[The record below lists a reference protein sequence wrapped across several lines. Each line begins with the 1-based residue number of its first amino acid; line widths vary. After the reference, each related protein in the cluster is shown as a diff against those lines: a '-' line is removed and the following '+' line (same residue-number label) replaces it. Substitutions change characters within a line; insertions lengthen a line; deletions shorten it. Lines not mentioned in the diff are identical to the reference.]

1 MSSNSDNIK
10 QIEHIEKDQIWHIG
24 AIKSQKHAPWG
35 LGSISHRGEQ
45 STTYVYDDSA
55 GEGTYGYVVDTGI
68 NVSHKEFGGR
78 ASLAYNAVNGTE
90 HVDRIGHGTHVAGTI
105 GGATFGLAKKAELLS
120 VKVFNGQSGRTSD
133 ILNGYNWAANDIA
146 GKKRTG
152 KAAINM
158 SLGQFF
164 LLLDV
169 RLLHSPLIGMTGGSF
184 SFSFNR
190 AVENAYSAGVLTVVA
205 AGNENVCSSIY
216 LSAPEKKKL

>member
-78 ASLAYNAVNGTE
+78 ASLAYNAVN
-90 HVDRIGHGTHVAGTI
+90 AP
-105 GGATFGLAKKAELLS
+105 
-120 VKVFNGQSGRTSD
+120 
-133 ILNGYNWAANDIA
+133 
-146 GKKRTG
+146 
-152 KAAINM
+152 NM
-158 SLGQFF
+158 SIESAMAPT
-164 LLLDV
+164 LLV
-169 RLLHSPLIGMTGGSF
+169 PSAALHL
-184 SFSFNR
+184 
-190 AVENAYSAGVLTVVA
+190 A
-205 AGNENVCSSIY
+205 
-216 LSAPEKKKL
+216 